1 MITSK
6 KPKTQMKQV
15 ICIYNYPSSGE
26 KLPLTI
32 NKKYKVLE
40 EKYIT
45 FSTSSPDRNRGPFYL
60 IIDDNN
66 FQRWSLTPNFR
77 DMTIEEIREDKLNSL
92 LT

>member
-1 MITSK
+1 
-6 KPKTQMKQV
+6 MKQV
-15 ICIYNYPSSGE
+15 ICIYNYYPCPPGSGE

-40 EKYIT
+40 EKYIP

-66 FQRWSLTPNFR
+66 SQRWSLTSNFR